1 MRAGWKD
8 TKKVIVG
15 CFVAATLTAL
25 MGIFPAGVSAAG
37 PTQTWSVFVHIDYPD
52 GFFYEGTVAV
62 GVRASEL
69 QSVLRE
75 CGRSHRGG
83 SAVRYHCFPV
93 AE

>member
-8 TKKVIVG
+8 TRKVILG

-25 MGIFPAGVSAAG
+25 VGVFPAGVSAAG
-37 PTQTWSVFVHIDYPD
+37 QTWSVFVHIDYPD

-62 GVRASEL
+62 GVPASEL
-69 QSVLRE
+69 QSVLQE
-75 CGRSHRGG
+75 CGRSHSGG

-93 AE
+93 RE